1 MKLLAF
7 DVDSVRR
14 GTKIIGVGLEFW
26 VSVSNSKGDAVKS
39 PIVPILAFCVVL
51 AGCSGQSEQPAAV
64 EQPEIAAEWTRVR
77 PAVMTETQKA
87 QQELCLAA
95 VNAMASEM
103 LGEMEAAL
111 ETGDPA
117 KGIAVCRELAPS
129 IAVSIS
135 EHFGIKIGRTAFYLR
150 NPDNT
155 PPEWAR
161 GLVDA
166 RASEPAFLIGPEGEF
181 GALLPIRLKV
191 ECQMCHGP
199 TELTDADVLAAIAEY
214 YPADQAV
221 DFAEGA
227 LRGWFW
233 AETPPGEPEP
243 TS

>member
-1 MKLLAF
+1 M
-7 DVDSVRR
+7 
-14 GTKIIGVGLEFW
+14 
-26 VSVSNSKGDAVKS
+26 KS
-39 PIVPILAFCVVL
+39 PIVPVLAFCLVL

-64 EQPEIAAEWTRVR
+64 EQPDVAAEWTPVR

-87 QQELCLAA
+87 QHELCLAA

-129 IAVSIS
+129 IAGHIS
-135 EHFGIKIGRTAFYLR
+135 EQFGIKIGRTAYYLR

-161 GLVDA
+161 ELVLA
-166 RASEPAFLIGPEGEF
+166 RVSEPAFLIGPDGEL
-181 GALLPIRLKV
+181 GALLPIRLKA

-199 TELTDADVLAAIAEY
+199 TELIDADIQAAIAEL
-214 YPADQAV
+214 YPTDQGV

-227 LRGWFW
+227 LRGWYW
-233 AETPPGEPEP
+233 AVTPPGEQEP
-243 TS
+243 SS

>member
-1 MKLLAF
+1 MKNL
-7 DVDSVRR
+7 
-14 GTKIIGVGLEFW
+14 
-26 VSVSNSKGDAVKS
+26 
-39 PIVPILAFCVVL
+39 IVPMLVFCAVL
-51 AGCSGQSEQPAAV
+51 AGCTGQSEQPAAV
-64 EQPEIAAEWTRVR
+64 EQPEVAAEWILVR
-77 PAVMTETQKA
+77 PAEMTDTQKA

-95 VNAMASEM
+95 VNAMAAET
-103 LGEMEAAL
+103 LGELEAAM

-117 KGIAVCRELAPS
+117 KGIAVCREMTPL

-155 PPEWAR
+155 PPEWANE
-161 GLVDA
+161 LVLA
-166 RASEPAFLIGPEGEF
+166 RSSEPAFLVGPEGEL
-181 GALLPIRLKV
+181 GALLPIRLRA

-199 TELTDADVLAAIAEY
+199 AELIDADIKAAIAEH

-243 TS
+243 SS